1 MKCLLVSLFGG
12 RVVKEGVD
20 PFFAWIFRC
29 PAYQPGIRRVRLRQF
44 SSVSRCC
51 QQKPQRGV
59 GLALRSYPFHTSP
72 MKAAVSIPDPV
83 FEAADKLA
91 QRMGVSRSR
100 LYSVAI
106 ERFVQDHDD
115 EAITAKLN
123 EVYATES
130 SALDP
135 VLQSI
140 QSRSVK

>member
-1 MKCLLVSLFGG
+1 
-12 RVVKEGVD
+12 
-20 PFFAWIFRC
+20 
-29 PAYQPGIRRVRLRQF
+29 
-44 SSVSRCC
+44 
-51 QQKPQRGV
+51 
-59 GLALRSYPFHTSP
+59 
-72 MKAAVSIPDPV
+72 MKAAVSVPDPV

-100 LYSVAI
+100 LYSVALQ
-106 ERFVQDHDD
+106 RFVQDYDD

-130 SALDP
+130 SELDP

>member
-1 MKCLLVSLFGG
+1 
-12 RVVKEGVD
+12 
-20 PFFAWIFRC
+20 
-29 PAYQPGIRRVRLRQF
+29 
-44 SSVSRCC
+44 
-51 QQKPQRGV
+51 
-59 GLALRSYPFHTSP
+59 

-100 LYSVAI
+100 LYSVALQ
-106 ERFVQDHDD
+106 RFVQDHDD

-123 EVYATES
+123 EVYATEAS
-130 SALDP
+130 DLDP